1 MNYVEIK
8 ATSEEEETNEQK
20 KWKSNQLHRGSNLVY
35 ALTFEIRGHQ

>member
-20 KWKSNQLHRGSNLVY
+20 KWKSNQLQGTIPISCHFSPLCV
-35 ALTFEIRGHQ
+35 H